1 MKYGFSSSELQ
12 ISDNVIQFVYSY
24 FTFVLLNLLLILKM
38 NRLNLLNTN
47 FDERI
52 YQNHGPRKD
61 VCRFAI
67 CFTFI
72 CKQHDFQVSQGNG
85 YIDVG
90 DKWMLLTLFWWQF
103 MDVSD
108 RISILVT
115 SFGCWCPALMK
126 RMLVTKTTETVTY
139 ISKLSPTHSVTN
151 IDVAQ

>member
-24 FTFVLLNLLLILKM
+24 FTFVLLILLLILKM

-47 FDERI
+47 FDERS

-103 MDVSD
+103 LDVSD

-115 SFGCWCPALMK
+115 FLFVDDKYGNNRRQHLKVVINTFRLQHTSPASSLF
-126 RMLVTKTTETVTY
+126 
-139 ISKLSPTHSVTN
+139 
-151 IDVAQ
+151 